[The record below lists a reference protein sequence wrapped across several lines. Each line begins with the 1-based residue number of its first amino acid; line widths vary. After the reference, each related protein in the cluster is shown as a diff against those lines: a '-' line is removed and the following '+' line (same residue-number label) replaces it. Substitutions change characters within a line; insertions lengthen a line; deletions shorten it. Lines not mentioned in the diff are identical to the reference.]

1 MKTIIPLLFF
11 ILCFDLI
18 GQERYSEEKVFFKEM
33 LCYSV
38 EDSALL
44 NGVVHL
50 NYPTGQLKQE
60 TSYRNGIKNGPYKTW
75 DDDGKLTNQ
84 ANYVDGKEEKN

>member
-1 MKTIIPLLFF
+1 MKNILPLLF
-11 ILCFDLI
+11 ISLCFDI
-18 GQERYSEEKVFFKEM
+18 VAQDRYSVEKVFFKDI

-44 NGVVHL
+44 NGVVHT

-75 DDDGKLTNQ
+75 DDDGKLTYE
-84 ANYVDGKEEKN
+84 ANYVDGKEERN